1 MINTYVNIALTSIT
15 LISLLYLILRNKK
28 DDNNATLR
36 EIQNTVK
43 EILKQLQTGEVR
55 MTKIEGYIETL
66 KIQIAQICKDRDE
79 DRLKMSCLQSAIIT
93 IGQQANE

>member
-1 MINTYVNIALTSIT
+1 MINIYVNIALTSIT

-28 DDNNATLR
+28 DDNNATLK
-36 EIQNTVK
+36 EVKDMVK
-43 EILKQLQTGEVR
+43 EILQQLQTGEVR

-79 DRLKMSCLQSAIIT
+79 DRLKVSDLRNAIIT